1 MHQTR
6 KNESWEF
13 GMMQRGTDDA
23 LGLVHNVHTTPANQ
37 ANIDAAPRLLHGDQR
52 TEWTDAGCQGLD

>member
-1 MHQTR
+1 
-6 KNESWEF
+6 
-13 GMMQRGTDDA
+13 MMQRGTDDA